1 MSIEPQAAAR
11 FVRAAA
17 AALRALGA
25 SLGRRKL
32 AADPDRAPADAGPAG
47 AAAEWSL
54 WATRNGRPGRF

>member
-32 AADPDRAPADAGPAG
+32 AADLDRAPADAGPAG

-54 WATRNGRPGRF
+54 WAARNGRPGRF